1 MIQSFKVTP
10 YRAPSWSWASQ
21 NSWVDYDWF
30 DYFSERKLV
39 WDVQVLDYGIECLS
53 DDVYGQVKGGYIS
66 LEGRMIELQIDKDHE
81 MGNNGKLFSRQG
93 EVRICY
99 VFSPDDSGL
108 VTTDKVFWC
117 ILLKEKQ
124 LPEVPGRRDMPKWSL
139 LMLVV
144 RQIDGG
150 MNFERVGYV
159 CDCAGSYQV
168 QTLWD
173 GVESTRVTLV

>member
-1 MIQSFKVTP
+1 MIQSFKVTL

-53 DDVYGQVKGGYIS
+53 DDVYRQVKGGYIS

-81 MGNNGKLFSRQG
+81 T
-93 EVRICY
+93 
-99 VFSPDDSGL
+99 PDDSGL

-124 LPEVPGRRDMPKWSL
+124 LPEVPGRRDMPKWSP

-159 CDCAGSYQV
+159 CDCAGSNQV